1 MTDAPDRD
9 IASRPDG
16 TPHRPPGL
24 LRRVFLGPAGLRA
37 GWSFALFV
45 GLLFLAQAVI
55 GLVWDRLLEPPP
67 EVPWDPLWITL
78 GDAATLA
85 AALFGI
91 AVMGRLERRSFSEYG
106 LVFRRLF
113 GRRFWEGT
121 LWGLA
126 VVAGIVLPLWAVGGY
141 SVEAINLH
149 GATLVTQALLWGLAF
164 LAVGVAEEALFRS
177 YALYTLARGMG
188 FWPAAGLLSALFGV
202 LHYVLKPGET
212 WIDGASTGLLALLLC
227 LAVRRTGDIGLAAGF
242 HAAFNFTA
250 LFLFGGANSGNA
262 GQPIPG
268 RLLDASFNGPQWLTG
283 GPMGLEASVFVFL
296 VLAVAFPL
304 FHHLHPTARFRPRS
318 RSLG

>member
-1 MTDAPDRD
+1 M
-9 IASRPDG
+9 
-16 TPHRPPGL
+16 
-24 LRRVFLGPAGLRA
+24 
-37 GWSFALFV
+37 
-45 GLLFLAQAVI
+45 I

-67 EVPWDPLWITL
+67 EVPWNPLWITL
-78 GDAATLA
+78 GDAVTLA

-141 SVEAINLH
+141 AVESINLH
-149 GATLVTQALLWGLAF
+149 GTALVTQALLWGLAF

-212 WIDGASTGLLALLLC
+212 WIDGASTGLLALFLC

-262 GQPIPG
+262 GQPITG
-268 RLLDASFNGPQWLTG
+268 RLLDASVQR
-283 GPMGLEASVFVFL
+283 A
-296 VLAVAFPL
+296 AVVHRRADG
-304 FHHLHPTARFRPRS
+304 ARGERLRVPRPRG
-318 RSLG
+318 RLPALPRPAPDRPLPPATPEPWRKPLAAAGLGWGRGVEGR